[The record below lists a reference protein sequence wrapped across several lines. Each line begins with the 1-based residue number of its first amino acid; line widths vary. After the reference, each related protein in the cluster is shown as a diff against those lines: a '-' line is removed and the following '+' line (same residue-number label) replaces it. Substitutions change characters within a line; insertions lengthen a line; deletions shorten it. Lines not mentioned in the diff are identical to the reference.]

1 MKQALNKRFSR
12 FTRFILFAALV
23 GWAGFCHAAGLFT
36 FDDIEKPKPEFSRT
50 GEVIA
55 AKLIP
60 RAKNTSVVISFS
72 VADGGKLEVVKG
84 IDFQTVDRPEVNV
97 KNFKSAAFEIRI
109 SNVAPGKEAKVSI
122 RSDFF
127 SSSTAFYAFNPKLE
141 KPWMDTQA
149 LNLEQPERVRE
160 LLVTARDG
168 GPLDADG
175 AADGSITLIG
185 GPRDSFWGYAM
196 GTLFIRFFGIFI
208 VLSVLMIGMI
218 LSGFVF
224 RRYDRRKKSGLKDS
238 GDKRGPESVG
248 QVAMAASEEEV
259 AAIAA
264 ALHLQ
269 FRHSRASAAATS
281 VSASSYDGLW
291 AAEGRKRIMND
302 RFTIFNR
309 LNRFSN

>member
-1 MKQALNKRFSR
+1 MALTNWSEVSNA
-12 FTRFILFAALV
+12 TD
-23 GWAGFCHAAGLFT
+23 LFT
-36 FDDIEKPKPEFSRT
+36 FDDMEKPKPEFSRT
-50 GEVIA
+50 GDIIA

-60 RAKNTSVVISFS
+60 RAKNTSVVIRFG
-72 VADGGKLEVVKG
+72 VAAGGKLDIVKG
-84 IDFQTVDRPEVNV
+84 VDFQTVDRPEVNV

-109 SNVAPGKEAKVSI
+109 SNVAPGAEAKVSI

-141 KPWMDTQA
+141 KTWLDTHA
-149 LNLEQPERVRE
+149 LNLPQPERVRE
-160 LLVTARDG
+160 LLVTVRDG

-175 AADGSITLIG
+175 AADGNIILIG
-185 GPRDSFWGYAM
+185 GPRDGFWGYAL
-196 GTLFIRFFGIFI
+196 GTLFIRFFGIFL
-208 VLSVLMIGMI
+208 VLSILMIGMI

-224 RRYDRRKKSGLKDS
+224 RRYDRRKNSSLKDS
-238 GDKRGPESVG
+238 GDKRGQESVE
-248 QVAMAASEEEV
+248 QMTMAASEEEV

-269 FRHSRASAAATS
+269 FRHSRASAVATS
-281 VSASSYDGLW
+281 VSAPVHDGLW
-291 AAEGRKRIMND
+291 AAEGRKRIMTD